1 MILLLIQIAIGFV
14 LLTYGAAR
22 LVDGSSALA
31 LRLRLTPLVVGIT
44 VVAFG
49 TSAPELVVSIRA
61 TLAGSSEIAI
71 GNVIGSNIANIALI
85 LGVTAVIRPMTGIHR
100 DILKVDVPLMMFVT
114 LAASLF
120 ILDDIIGRFEGLILF
135 SGLIA
140 YIVFNI
146 RRARSLPPDLLEQ
159 RVEIPDSDTAKMSL
173 SAAWFWVVAGLALLV
188 LGGELLVNGAVQIA
202 SALGVSEAVIGITIV
217 SVGTSLPE
225 LATSAVAAIKK
236 EGDIAVGNIIGSNVF
251 NLLSI
256 LGITALIHPLD
267 SSSFSLIDLS
277 VMLGLTLLIWPLMR
291 RGLEL
296 NRLEGGFLLLIYA
309 GYMLW
314 LFR

>member
-1 MILLLIQIAIGFV
+1 MILTLVQLIAGFV

-31 LRLRLTPLVVGIT
+31 LKAGLTPLVVGIT

-61 TLAGSSEIAI
+61 TLAGNSEIAI

-85 LGVTAVIRPMTGIHR
+85 LGVTAVIKPMMIHASLLR
-100 DILKVDVPLMMFVT
+100 VDIPLMMVITFV
-114 LAASLF
+114 ASIF
-120 ILDDIIGRFEGLILF
+120 IVDDVIGRIEGFILF

-140 YIVFNI
+140 YIVYNI
-146 RRARSLPPDLLEQ
+146 RRTRSLPKELVDQLVEEPDEDAVSMRMSKIWLLI
-159 RVEIPDSDTAKMSL
+159 V
-173 SAAWFWVVAGLALLV
+173 FGLGLLIA
-188 LGGELLVNGAVQIA
+188 GGELLVSAAVRIA
-202 SALGVSEAVIGITIV
+202 RDLGISEAVIGITIV

-236 EGDIAVGNIIGSNVF
+236 EADIAVGNIIGSNVF

-256 LGITALIHPLD
+256 LGITGLIHPLD
-267 SSSFSLIDLS
+267 SSSFGLVDLS
-277 VMLGLTLLIWPLMR
+277 VMLGLTIIIWPLMR
-291 RGLEL
+291 RGFQI
-296 NRLEGGFLLLIYA
+296 NRLEGGLLLAIYG
-309 GYMLW
+309 GYITWLLW
-314 LFR
+314 

>member
-1 MILLLIQIAIGFV
+1 VILTLVQLIAGFV

-31 LRLRLTPLVVGIT
+31 LKAGLTPLVVGIT

-61 TLAGSSEIAI
+61 TLAGNSEIAI

-85 LGVTAVIRPMTGIHR
+85 LGVTAVIKPMMIHASLLR
-100 DILKVDVPLMMFVT
+100 VDIPLMMVITFV
-114 LAASLF
+114 ASIF
-120 ILDDIIGRFEGLILF
+120 IVDDVIGRIEGFILF

-140 YIVFNI
+140 YIVYNI
-146 RRARSLPPDLLEQ
+146 RRTRSLPKELVDQLVEEPDEDAVSMRVSKIWLLI
-159 RVEIPDSDTAKMSL
+159 V
-173 SAAWFWVVAGLALLV
+173 FGLGLLIA
-188 LGGELLVNGAVQIA
+188 GGELLVSAAVRIA
-202 SALGVSEAVIGITIV
+202 RDLGISEAVIGITIV

-236 EGDIAVGNIIGSNVF
+236 EADIAVGNIIGSNVF

-256 LGITALIHPLD
+256 LGITGLIHPLD
-267 SSSFSLIDLS
+267 SSSFGLVDLS
-277 VMLGLTLLIWPLMR
+277 VMLGLTIIIWPLMR
-291 RGLEL
+291 RGFQI
-296 NRLEGGFLLLIYA
+296 NRLEGGLLLAIYG
-309 GYMLW
+309 GYITWLLW
-314 LFR
+314 

>member
-1 MILLLIQIAIGFV
+1 MILTLVQLIAGFV

-31 LRLRLTPLVVGIT
+31 LKAGLTPLVVGIT

-61 TLAGSSEIAI
+61 TLAGNSEIAI

-85 LGVTAVIRPMTGIHR
+85 LGVTAVIKPMMIHASLLR
-100 DILKVDVPLMMFVT
+100 VDIPLMMVITFV
-114 LAASLF
+114 ASIF
-120 ILDDIIGRFEGLILF
+120 IVDDVIGRIEGFILF

-140 YIVFNI
+140 YIVYNI
-146 RRARSLPPDLLEQ
+146 RRTRSLPKELVDQLVEEPDEDAVSMRVSKIWLLI
-159 RVEIPDSDTAKMSL
+159 V
-173 SAAWFWVVAGLALLV
+173 FGLGLLIA
-188 LGGELLVNGAVQIA
+188 GGELLVSAAVRIA
-202 SALGVSEAVIGITIV
+202 RDLGISEAVIGITIV

-236 EGDIAVGNIIGSNVF
+236 EADIAVGNIIGSNVF

-256 LGITALIHPLD
+256 LGITGLIHPLD
-267 SSSFSLIDLS
+267 SSSFGLVDLS
-277 VMLGLTLLIWPLMR
+277 VMLGLTIIIWPLMR
-291 RGLEL
+291 RGFQI
-296 NRLEGGFLLLIYA
+296 NRLEGGLLLAIYG
-309 GYMLW
+309 GYITWLLW
-314 LFR
+314 